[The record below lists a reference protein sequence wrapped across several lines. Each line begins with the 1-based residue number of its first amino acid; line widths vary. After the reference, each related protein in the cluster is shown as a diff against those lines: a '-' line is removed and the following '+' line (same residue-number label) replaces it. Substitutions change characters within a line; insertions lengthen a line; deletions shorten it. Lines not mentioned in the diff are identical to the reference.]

1 MRLLAPAT
9 LAAAA
14 LLLAGSPPAPA
25 DTKEPAS
32 LFNGKDLSGW
42 VNVNCAPNTFRAE
55 AGEIITNGTPTG
67 FLRTDKQYEN
77 FSLSFEWKHTN
88 VKDPGNS
95 GLFVWGDALPA
106 VGTGYTRGIEVQV
119 LVNLEKEG
127 QYTSHGD
134 LFSIWGATCKPVRP
148 HPKGAMRCLPSE
160 RRCKGGGEWNTYD
173 VTGRDGT
180 LTLAVNGKVVSEVKE
195 CKPRKGYLALESEGA
210 ECRFRNFK
218 FAELPTSNP
227 KPDEV
232 ATVDEG
238 HRSLYTG
245 IDLSGWTA
253 DAGDWKAG
261 ETLRSTK
268 ASAGLRHDG
277 PVGPGE
283 LVFDWK
289 LPAKAAQA
297 PCVVMAGTTTS
308 ILLGKPGEW
317 KREVVPITAA
327 GPVMFMP
334 ALAGTELRNI
344 FFKPAAK

>member
-1 MRLLAPAT
+1 MRFLVHGT
-9 LAAAA
+9 LAALAAA
-14 LLLAGSPPAPA
+14 LLLTVNPPAPA
-25 DTKEPAS
+25 DTKEPTG

-67 FLRTDKQYEN
+67 FLRTAKQYEN
-77 FSLSFEWKHTN
+77 FTLSFEWKHTN

-148 HPKGAMRCLPSE
+148 HPKGAQRCLPSE

-227 KPDEV
+227 KPAEV
-232 ATVDEG
+232 ATGDTG
-238 HRSLYTG
+238 HKSLYTG
-245 IDLSGWTA
+245 VDLAGWKA
-253 DAGDWKAG
+253 DAGAWKAG
-261 ETLRSTK
+261 ETLKCVKPADLVCATDMPS
-268 ASAGLRHDG
+268 
-277 PVGPGE
+277 GE

-289 LPAKAAQA
+289 LPAKGAGEYVMFAGEPYKA
-297 PCVVMAGTTTS
+297 VGMAGEWHRATVARGS
-308 ILLGKPGEW
+308 ADVGQIKFPG
-317 KREVVPITAA
+317 VS
-327 GPVMFMP
+327 G
-334 ALAGTELRNI
+334 LELRNI
-344 FFKPAAK
+344 FLKPNAK